1 MSLLLGQFYQEAT
14 AIGRTFA
21 SMKDYQL
28 DGNKEMVALG
38 AMNIVGSMTSCYVA
52 TGEKEAQTKSC
63 KPSYFQMMMLVKI
76 EF

>member
-1 MSLLLGQFYQEAT
+1 M

-52 TGEKEAQTKSC
+52 TSDVRMVSTLNKSYLLFSLQV
-63 KPSYFQMMMLVKI
+63 PSLVQQ
-76 EF
+76 